1 LTSVPIFD
9 RTAALLANRPSKSRT
24 NNSVARL
31 SSFDMADTAAQ
42 AFTCQRN
49 ILAFISILTTK
60 HADAM
65 LLAANSPVLIP
76 ELLTKIAVDTK
87 MLWDQ
92 DGKDISEINRA
103 ILNL

>member
-1 LTSVPIFD
+1 
-9 RTAALLANRPSKSRT
+9 
-24 NNSVARL
+24 
-31 SSFDMADTAAQ
+31 MADTAAQ